1 MCQREKDSLWWSLG
15 REWKEKEEARAKG
28 FSKLEIPG
36 LGEIMKELSGPLSLL
51 EKSSG
56 AK

>member
-28 FSKLEIPG
+28 FSKLEITG

>member
-1 MCQREKDSLWWSLG
+1 MSQLERDSLWWSLG
-15 REWKEKEEARAKG
+15 RGWKEEEEATAKG
-28 FSKLEIPG
+28 FSKLEIAG

-56 AK
+56 AR